1 MSKIYK
7 INSIELF
14 DSDSESQIDPEIL
27 LRLLL
32 SQTPPPYQLTLP
44 LDDLVNSPPKSDGT
58 IPRPK
63 NSFII
68 FRNDYS
74 ARIKVQYSNM
84 TVGKISGIVSQAW
97 KIQPTS
103 VLQFFEILSMVSYQR
118 HKAMYPDYKYA
129 PQKKEKKPQITQT
142 SLILVRDDIET
153 PTDTSCATDLSCDL
167 FSAFDD
173 ENTILIDKMLGIF
186 YDKINI

>member
-1 MSKIYK
+1 MSEIY
-7 INSIELF
+7 INSVEFF
-14 DSDSESQIDPEIL
+14 DSELESQIDPEIL
-27 LRLLL
+27 LRSLL

-44 LDDLVNSPPKSDGT
+44 LDDLVNSPLKSNGT

-74 ARIKVQYSNM
+74 ARIKAQSSKL
-84 TVGKISGIVSQAW
+84 TVSKISGIVSQAW
-97 KIQPTS
+97 NSQPTS

-118 HKAMYPDYKYA
+118 HKIMYPNYRYA

-142 SLILVRDDIET
+142 SLILVRNNTET
-153 PTDTSCATDLSCDL
+153 PSCAADLSCDL
-167 FSAFDD
+167 FSDFDD

-186 YDKINI
+186 HDKIHNI